1 MEVYE
6 VKDKEQKRALNAW
19 AKNNFIGSVIAGT
32 GFGKSRVIVLGVGY
46 SLRKAPEEKALVLT
60 PTVQLQ
66 AQLEEEFRKWGYD
79 DIIDRVDIMC
89 YQSAHKLKN
98 VHYHIIACDEIHLGL
113 SPVYRKVFENNSY
126 ERLLCVTA
134 TFPEENEYL
143 EVLVNLAR
151 PVYTITLDECV
162 AKGLV
167 APYEVYCIPVT
178 LTDEELAAYK
188 KANNLF
194 VHAKYRLGQFDAF
207 ENASKILS
215 GKMQGDKAA
224 AAMFYKAIRDRK
236 TVVQLAENKLTIAE
250 EIVKKHKGSKTLV
263 FSGTNDF
270 TDMMANT
277 LKGLAYHSGKS
288 KKKRE
293 QILEEYKEN
302 KNKILCSTK
311 ALNQGFDVPDSEIG
325 IVAGLDSK
333 ALPMI
338 QRIGRLLRLSKDKVG
353 KIYIL
358 YIKDSQEEKWLTSAI
373 KQISN
378 VKWVNSIHDVKI

>member
-1 MEVYE
+1 MKIHEI
-6 VKDKEQKRALNAW
+6 KDKEQKKALNKW
-19 AKNNFIGSVIAGT
+19 AANGFVGSIIAGT

-46 SLRKAPEEKALVLT
+46 CLRKDTEAKALVLT

-66 AQLEEEFRKWGYD
+66 DQLEEEFKKWGYD
-79 DIIDRVDIMC
+79 DVLDRINIMC
-89 YQSAHKLKN
+89 YQSAHKLEKKHFD
-98 VHYHIIACDEIHLGL
+98 VIACDEVHLGL
-113 SPVYRKVFENNSY
+113 SPIYRKVFENNSY
-126 ERLLCVTA
+126 DKLLCVTA
-134 TFPEENEYL
+134 TLPEEPEYL
-143 EVLVNLAR
+143 EVLVNIAR

-178 LTDEELAAYK
+178 LTEEESAAYK

-215 GKMQGDKAA
+215 GKMPGDKAA

-236 TVVQLAENKLTIAE
+236 SVVQKAENKLTIAKN
-250 EIVKKHKGSKTLV
+250 IVEKHGDAKTLV
-263 FSGTNDF
+263 FSGTNEF
-270 TDMMANT
+270 TDTMAET
-277 LKGLAYHSGKS
+277 LQGLSYHSGKS

-302 KNKILCSTK
+302 NNKILCSTK
-311 ALNQGFDVPDSEIG
+311 ALNQGFDVPDSELG

-338 QRIGRLLRLSKDKVG
+338 QRIGRLLRLSEDKIG

-358 YIKDSQEEKWLTSAI
+358 YIKDSQEEKWLTSAV
-373 KQISN
+373 KKISN
-378 VKWVNSIHDVKI
+378 VKWIKSIDDVEI